1 MIVLFILTLA
11 VSFVVVRVGAI
22 AFQLTGL
29 EWSLAKFQSL
39 SCFTGTGFTTKEA
52 ELITGNPQ
60 RRRIASVLMVL
71 GNAGL
76 VTLILTGA
84 STIISQ
90 EDILS
95 ALSKSYLPFY
105 GAQIAKFVN
114 LIILAAAVILV
125 YKIFTNKRITLRLTN
140 FLRAK
145 IIKKEFFQTVS
156 FEELLLAT
164 GGYGVSRVK
173 VFGES
178 PVLNKTLLEADLRKR
193 DITVLAIV
201 RGQETIANPGADRVI
216 LRGDELV
223 CFGRLENIRSVLC
236 PPPGAAAEPQQNQ
249 TKAKPQQDTDDRTDQ
264 S

>member
-29 EWSLAKFQSL
+29 EWSLAKFQAL

-60 RRRIASVLMVL
+60 RRKIASVLMVL

-114 LIILAAAVILV
+114 IIILAAAVIVV
-125 YKIFTNKRITLRLTN
+125 YKIFTNKKITLRLTN
-140 FLRAK
+140 FLRQK
-145 IIKKEFFQTVS
+145 IIKKEFFQRVS

-178 PVLNKTLLEADLRKR
+178 PVLNKALLDADLRR
-193 DITVLAIV
+193 HDITVLAIV
-201 RGQETIANPGADRVI
+201 RGEETIANPGADKVI

-223 CFGRLENIRSVLC
+223 CFGRLENIRSVLV
-236 PPPGAAAEPQQNQ
+236 PQPTVKEEETKPEPEKGQQE
-249 TKAKPQQDTDDRTDQ
+249 RTSEQ
-264 S
+264 